1 MPRSSSLQDRSR
13 AAEEQRISDALDRYG
28 AVPAREMGQMLD
40 LQADRPERVARQ
52 RHRAGDLI
60 AVWTDEGLIYPY
72 FQIRGGTPHPVIAK
86 MRRLATSHGW
96 TERDL
101 LLWLVSPER
110 HLDGAPVPAEMVA
123 NPANEAT
130 LLRALAARLVR
141 DAT

>member
-1 MPRSSSLQDRSR
+1 MPRSSSLHDRSQ
-13 AAEEQRISDALDRYG
+13 ADDEQRIRDALDRYG

-40 LQADRPERVARQ
+40 LHANRPERVARQ

-72 FQIRGGTPHPVIAK
+72 FQIHGGIPHPVIAK
-86 MRRLATSHGW
+86 MRRLAKSHGW
-96 TERDL
+96 TEHDL

-130 LLRALAARLVR
+130 LIHALSSRLNR